1 MSQFYRLAL
10 PILALAL
17 AFAPACD
24 SDRAHS
30 MKMFEKAAASANVSF
45 EDKKQVRLL
54 GIHAERALI
63 GSQPNMIATFAE
75 QLPLAANDR
84 TVVTAKVATFTA
96 RLADADAQIT
106 GLETATS
113 EQWIVRDAATTDAM
127 RRLEAARDAAW
138 SALKNAPRIDNPS

>member
-1 MSQFYRLAL
+1 MSQLIASTLMLAL
-10 PILALAL
+10 TL
-17 AFAPACD
+17 APACD

-45 EDKKQVRLL
+45 EDKKEVRLL
-54 GIHAERALI
+54 GIHAERAML

-75 QLPLAANDR
+75 QLPLAATDR
-84 TVVTAKVATFTA
+84 AAVTAKVATFAA

-106 GLETATS
+106 ALETATAD
-113 EQWIVRDAATTDAM
+113 QWLVRDAATSDAM

-138 SALKNAPRIDNPS
+138 SALKNAPRMDSAS